1 MSPARTLGLLAAD
14 AVRDGVRNR
23 VGLFAIVFAL
33 CVGLF
38 ADRCTAFEAGTVMLN
53 GREFD
58 VSDGAHFIGPFV
70 FGSCALLLAL
80 VAGFV
85 ACDALARPLSEGTA
99 TLWLSRPVGRASYAL
114 SRLAGALGL
123 SLAAGFAVLL
133 VVTVLL
139 HLRLGLD
146 PLPALAGVA
155 VFAADAWVVAAV
167 AMAFALYLPRVVALG
182 AVVLLMQMVVFT
194 NGLHS
199 VATLSSGLLGGIE
212 RYGPPLGTA
221 LIYALSPWFSP
232 GASAA
237 EWLDVGVR
245 LFVWG
250 AGSTVLVALLFRRI
264 DLPA

>member
-1 MSPARTLGLLAAD
+1 MSPLRSLALLAAD

-23 VGLFAIVFAL
+23 VGLFALVFAL
-33 CVGLF
+33 LVGLF
-38 ADRCTAFEAGTVMLN
+38 ADRCTAFDAGTVVLN

-58 VSDGAHFIGPFV
+58 VREGARLMGPFV
-70 FGSCALLLAL
+70 FASCALLLVL
-80 VAGFV
+80 VSGFV

-123 SLAAGFAVLL
+123 SLAAGAAVLL

-146 PLPALAGVA
+146 PKPALAGVA

-167 AMAFALYLPRVVALG
+167 AMTLGLHLPRVVALG
-182 AVVLLMQMVVFT
+182 AVVLSIQMVVFT
-194 NGLHS
+194 NGLHTVAS
-199 VATLSSGLLGGIE
+199 VSGGLLGAVE

-221 LIYALSPWFSP
+221 LFYALAPWFSEGVP
-232 GASAA
+232 AA
-237 EWLDVGVR
+237 DWLGVCAR
-245 LFVWG
+245 LVLWG
-250 AGSTVLVALLFRRI
+250 AGSTALLALLFRRL
-264 DLPA
+264 DL